1 MPASHGWVG
10 LSRVV
15 IIESVRDISGEET
28 YAHRYYIT
36 SDTTRNAL
44 QLLQATRSHWEVEN
58 CLHWVL
64 DVAFQ
69 EDLSRIRKDHGAENF
84 SILQRIA
91 LNLLKNEKS
100 IKIGIKNKR
109 LFAGWNEDYMA
120 KVLAGLGA
128 L

>member
-1 MPASHGWVG
+1 
-10 LSRVV
+10 
-15 IIESVRDISGEET
+15 
-28 YAHRYYIT
+28 
-36 SDTTRNAL
+36 
-44 QLLQATRSHWEVEN
+44 
-58 CLHWVL
+58 LHWVL

-120 KVLAGLGA
+120 KVLAGLGV